1 MDANDI
7 LGKVNNS
14 GGGEGCCISWSDQV
28 EKKRPSGLKKK
39 PLSGFKKKR
48 PQTIS
53 EVLGHPVSYPH
64 EIRVGKHLAMKQG
77 KGMGDEEEEKRLETE
92 YVNEIF
98 RKRGACTNS
107 DIGKPPKVNMESMG
121 EEEVMAVIR
130 GWEGGP
136 MIRSRRDPADPSK
149 FKHYFVLLSMSP
161 HQFIVKQETPKEE
174 EEKSGTD
181 SSEPRPEKPGL
192 PFKPLEDQPKGPE
205 EAMKMEKNAKRREKK
220 LIRAKRHDERQA
232 KSDRAKRSRAKARM
246 QRHINIRICGC

>member
-1 MDANDI
+1 MMSQHPRNVA
-7 LGKVNNS
+7 
-14 GGGEGCCISWSDQV
+14 E
-28 EKKRPSGLKKK
+28 KRPGGLRKK

-53 EVLGHPVSYPH
+53 EFLGHPVSYPH

-77 KGMGDEEEEKRLETE
+77 KGMGDEEEEKRLEKE
-92 YVNEIF
+92 YMAEIF

-149 FKHYFVLLSMSP
+149 PKHYFVLLSMSP
-161 HQFIVKQETPKEE
+161 RQLVKQDTPKEE
-174 EEKSGTD
+174 EEKIGTD
-181 SSEPRPEKPGL
+181 SSEPRPERPGL